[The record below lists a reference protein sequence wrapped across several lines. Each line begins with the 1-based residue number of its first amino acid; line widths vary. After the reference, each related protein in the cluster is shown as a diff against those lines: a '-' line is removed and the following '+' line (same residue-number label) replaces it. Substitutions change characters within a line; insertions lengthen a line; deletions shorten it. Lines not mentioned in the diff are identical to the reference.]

1 MKRWITLSIAIILIS
16 ISIYL
21 YLPYLDFSSTNQIVA
36 FSILIGGMIVAI
48 IAFYLIISYQS
59 RQKIKTL
66 QNRLSMWTKLS
77 YHVNQVGDEV
87 FNQLPIGIIAF
98 DESFEVKWAN
108 PHAKLIFDQK
118 ITSKELG
125 EVHPDL
131 HEAAVN
137 NYLQFGISY
146 KERMYDVTYRPE
158 YKFFYLFDVTDR
170 EQTKKRYADHIP
182 ALGIIYLDNLD
193 EALASMDVSFQ
204 STLKGDYLAAISDW
218 VNKYDGFLKPYGDE
232 RLMVVLYRKQLDQM
246 IKDKFDI
253 LDKIRVISQQNQVR
267 VSLSLGIASWDIDYE
282 ELGILAQNAIELA
295 EKRGGDQVVVNIQ
308 NQKIAYFGAKND
320 ASAKNSRVSIR
331 INAQTIK
338 DHITQS
344 EAVYVMTHDQ
354 ADLDAFGSMLAVFH
368 MAKAAKKSAYII
380 FDENQVDQ
388 SVLKVYEEIKKTE
401 SHLIPFLVKPKDTL
415 EHITENTLLIVTDC
429 QSPKLVMS
437 KEVLEKGKKL
447 IVIDH
452 HRVGEEGFNAIFSI
466 IEPYASSTI
475 ELIMELISF
484 YAADEALDISA
495 LDATIMYSGLI
506 VDTNNFTYRT
516 GARTFEVAS
525 RLRELGADIVQVKL
539 WLRRDLIRTLEIN
552 NLLSSVEIFLER
564 FAIVVTPTIYDER
577 VLLAQVAEALLQI
590 NGVDAAFM
598 ISRISEN
605 KVGISARSY
614 QQVNVQ
620 VLMEAFGGGGHLNS
634 AAAQIENKSIHE
646 IYQELK
652 ENLELEYGTG
662 GEPMK
667 VILLEDVKGRGKKD
681 DVIEVAPGFAQ
692 FLITQKKAL
701 AATEENMQ
709 ILNKAKADLLAEQQR
724 HLDLMKKLKAEIDNK
739 KITLGIQIG
748 QDGKLFGSVTTK
760 QIVEA
765 FEQEHHITIDKKKVE
780 VSSDINSVGIYT
792 ATVTL
797 HKDIKATFEIH
808 IIEK

>member
-1 MKRWITLSIAIILIS
+1 MKRWITSILAVVLIAIAV
-16 ISIYL
+16 YL
-21 YLPYLDFSSTNQIVA
+21 YLPYLDFQSTNQIVA
-36 FSILIGGMIVAI
+36 FSVLIGGMITAI
-48 IAFYLIISYQS
+48 VAFYMIISYQS

-98 DESFEVKWAN
+98 DETQEIKWAN
-108 PHAKLIFDQK
+108 PYAKLIFDSK
-118 ITSKELG
+118 ITSKDLG
-125 EVHPDL
+125 ELHPDL
-131 HEAAVN
+131 HEAFIN
-137 NYLQFGISY
+137 NHLQFGITY
-146 KERMYDVTYRPE
+146 KDRFYDVTYRPE
-158 YKFFYLFDVTDR
+158 YKFFYLFDVTER
-170 EQTKKRYADHIP
+170 EQTKKKYADHIP

-218 VNKYDGFLKPYGDE
+218 INKYDGFLKPYGDE
-232 RLMVVLYRKQLDQM
+232 RLMIVLYRKQLDQM

-308 NQKIAYFGAKND
+308 HQKIAYFGAKND

-338 DHITQS
+338 DHITES
-344 EAVYVMTHDQ
+344 EAIYVMTHDQ

-368 MAKAAKKSAYII
+368 MAKAAKKNAYMIV
-380 FDENQVDQ
+380 DENRVDQ
-388 SVLKVYEEIKKTE
+388 SVLKVLDEIKKVE
-401 SHLIPFLVKPKDTL
+401 SHLLEFMIKPEIALSNMND
-415 EHITENTLLIVTDC
+415 NTLLVVTDC

-437 KEVLEKGKKL
+437 KEVLDKNKKL

-484 YAADEALDISA
+484 YAAEEALDISA

-539 WLRRDLIRTLEIN
+539 WLRRDLLRTLEIN
-552 NLLSSVEIFLER
+552 NLLSSVEIFLDR

-598 ISRISEN
+598 ISRISDN

-614 QQVNVQ
+614 QQINVQ
-620 VLMEAFGGGGHLNS
+620 VLMETFGGGGHLNS
-634 AAAQIENKSIHE
+634 AAAQIENKSLNDV
-646 IYQELK
+646 YQELK

-681 DVIEVAPGFAQ
+681 DVIEVAPGFGQ

-701 AATEENMQ
+701 LANEENLQ
-709 ILNKAKADLLAEQQR
+709 GLNKAKADLLAEQQR
-724 HLDLMKKLKAEIDNK
+724 HMDLMKKLKSEIDNK

-765 FEQEHHITIDKKKVE
+765 FESEHHITIDKKKVE

-792 ATVTL
+792 ATVSL